1 MNVND
6 PTTSAS
12 GYGPADY
19 ESTTPQEH
27 SAMDYMEEVDEC
39 VRRNPASAILVALG
53 VGLLIGALIRTLQP
67 QKPEN
72 RIAAMLGDIQHKL
85 HQLSKPV
92 YRGAA
97 RVAENSGDF
106 VRGGVDRLG
115 DMHLERRLKRWGK
128 SLRNFLP

>member
-6 PTTSAS
+6 PAAS
-12 GYGPADY
+12 PTGYGSDY
-19 ESTTPQEH
+19 ESTAQSEYTPT
-27 SAMDYMEEVDEC
+27 DYMEEMDDC

-53 VGLLIGALIRTLQP
+53 VGLLIGAFIRALQP

-72 RIAAMLGDIQHKL
+72 RVTAMLGDIQHRL

-92 YRGAA
+92 YRQAA

-115 DMHLERRLKRWGK
+115 DLHIERRLKRWTK
-128 SLRNFLP
+128 QLRNLLP